1 MIHSMHIIDGSFT
14 KLFSDKDAL
23 FLATFWQLPTSW
35 KNLWLGMDSRQLN
48 QRVKSDTSRE
58 GQSVIA
64 IELLASFSSIPSP
77 QLCPVHLFGSLVA
90 A

>member
-1 MIHSMHIIDGSFT
+1 MHTIDGSLT

-35 KNLWLGMDSRQLN
+35 KNLWLGMDSRELN

-58 GQSVIA
+58 GQS
-64 IELLASFSSIPSP
+64 L
-77 QLCPVHLFGSLVA
+77 
-90 A
+90 